1 MTYQQGQGYP
11 QQQQPSGMY
20 QQGGYPPPPT
30 TSSPANPAT
39 AIIAAVLALVAA
51 ASLVVVNLKRL
62 GDLPSGLGFGDL
74 PGQYKTVVILWF
86 GAALILL
93 VGVILLFVRQV
104 AGAIITLLGGLA
116 GIAAVLLY
124 PVIIGDA
131 LGVKI
136 PMGDYL
142 EEVFK
147 FDGTEST
154 FSAIALIASPL
165 ALILAILP
173 PTFAYLR
180 GNRGVD
186 PYQPQQNY
194 PQQPTA
200 W

>member
-1 MTYQQGQGYP
+1 MSYQQGYP
-11 QQQQPSGMY
+11 QKQPSGMY
-20 QQGGYPPPPT
+20 QGGGQAAP
-30 TSSPANPAT
+30 SGGGGNPAT
-39 AIIAAVLALVAA
+39 AIIAAVLALAAVAA
-51 ASLVVVNLKRL
+51 LLVVNFKRL

-74 PGQYKTVVILWF
+74 PGPYKTVVILWF

-93 VGVILLFVRQV
+93 VGAIIVFVRKL
-104 AGAIITLLGGLA
+104 AGAFVVVLGGLA

-124 PVIIGDA
+124 PVILGDA
-131 LGVKI
+131 LGIEIK
-136 PMGDYL
+136 MGDYL

-154 FSAIALIASPL
+154 FSAIALILSPL

-173 PTFAYLR
+173 PTLNYLR
-180 GNRGVD
+180 GPGNDVSQ
-186 PYQPQQNY
+186 YPQQSY

>member
-1 MTYQQGQGYP
+1 MSYQQGYP

-30 TSSPANPAT
+30 SGGANPAM

-51 ASLVVVNLKRL
+51 ASLVVVNMKRL
-62 GDLPSGLGFGDL
+62 GDLPSGVSFGDL

-93 VGVILLFVRQV
+93 VGVILVFVRQL
-104 AGAIITLLGGLA
+104 AGAFITVLGGLA

-136 PMGDYL
+136 DMGDYL
-142 EEVFK
+142 KEVFK

-180 GNRGVD
+180 GSRAGAD
-186 PYQPQQNY
+186 QYPPPPQQGY